1 MSNKVGPRITS
12 DSLIVYFDASNTKS
26 YVGTGNTAFGLV
38 SDVNNTLVG
47 GVTFSSSN
55 LGYFTLDGVND
66 NIPFSLPTFGNTL
79 TLIMWA
85 RIKSFSGGMLLGFN
99 LYSVWTGG
107 GRLGFNTAASD
118 VYGLTSTQVTNL
130 SLLNTWK
137 HYVFEMRSDVS
148 YSNNKIYIDGQLQS
162 ISQVIGTENAT
173 NRTFNSGNGRI
184 SSWLANDSYFIS
196 MDLAQFS
203 VYNKALSQNEITQNY
218 NSMKKRFNK

>member
-1 MSNKVGPRITS
+1 M
-12 DSLIVYFDASNTKS
+12 
-26 YVGTGNTAFGLV
+26 
-38 SDVNNTLVG
+38 
-47 GVTFSSSN
+47 
-55 LGYFTLDGVND
+55 
-66 NIPFSLPTFGNTL
+66 PTFGNTL

-85 RIKSFSGGMLLGFN
+85 RVKSFSGGMLLGFN

-162 ISQVIGTENAT
+162 ISQVTGTENAT